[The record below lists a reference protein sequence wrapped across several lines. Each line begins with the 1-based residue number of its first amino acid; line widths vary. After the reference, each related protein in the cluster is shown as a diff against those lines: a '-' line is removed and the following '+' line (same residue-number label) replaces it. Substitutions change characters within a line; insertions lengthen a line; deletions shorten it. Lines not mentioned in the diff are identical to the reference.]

1 MSFLDRPK
9 SSVDY
14 GRKLVAS
21 AIEGARTGEEEFLKK
36 ETLAPY
42 FSKSAERAV
51 IPTEIGACF
60 GAAAGYLGD
69 QHRSGARA
77 LVYGFVGGVI
87 GFGAGVLWESRE
99 FTASIASGVRKSIS
113 RTRDEHWFEK
123 NPIDYA

>member
-1 MSFLDRPK
+1 MSFLDWPK

-21 AIEGARTGEEEFLKK
+21 AIEGARTGEDEFLKK

-51 IPTEIGACF
+51 IPTVIGACF
-60 GAAAGYLGD
+60 GAAAGYLGNGR
-69 QHRSGARA
+69 RSGARA
-77 LVYGFVGGVI
+77 LAYGFVGGVI

-99 FTASIASGVRKSIS
+99 FTASVASGAWKSIS
-113 RTRDEHWFEK
+113 KTRDEHWFDK